1 VEEQMKDREGYE
13 KKISAI
19 YDLLKEITLSLDEDT
34 ICEAVL
40 DAAEKILNFGNIDLF
55 LINEE
60 GDELHLKGCRGL
72 KNPHTDTVIPVSG
85 KKGITAHVA
94 RTGISV
100 YIPDVRKDDRY
111 LRGLQ
116 NARSELSVPLK
127 IKERIL
133 GVLDV
138 ESQDRDAFSE
148 EDKTLLEMLALQTSV
163 ALENARLFRNQKET
177 HEMYRTLVHTSPEAI
192 TVTDLQGTITYV
204 SPLTQDLHGYESP
217 EELVGVNIFHLI
229 SSDDRN
235 RASEDLGT
243 LLENTSVRNKVY
255 TMKKKDG
262 SSFIGEINASVINDS
277 SGNPTG
283 YIVTS
288 RDITDR
294 KRSEKQLKN
303 LFEASKLLNSTMN
316 MEEIFRFLSHS
327 LQDIVKFD
335 NFMIFLLSEDKQ
347 IIYPAFVSENLQP
360 LMEGVTLHFGEG
372 LVGHC
377 IKTKELLRI
386 DDAGKDKRGK
396 WIHGTDM
403 CISQILVPLVI
414 ENEVVGAL
422 HVSQSEKHAYD
433 DEDVAALQPL
443 GEIIS
448 SAIRNSKIYDR
459 VKTFGQELEKSIEE
473 RSHKIEILLNTR
485 QKLQKERNWERG
497 LHSIVDNMGKL
508 GFDRCGVALVNAV
521 HGTLDYHYGKGID
534 LPVMGTSISLSDS
547 EYFGVQCV
555 THKKTIYV
563 KDTSQVTGKQITSDS
578 TSFVWVPIIVQD
590 DAFAAI
596 AADNIETQRE
606 ITEDDVKDLEILA
619 GMCAAFIDRTRIVI
633 EPVAESESQAEFT
646 RQLDASEGYIILEK
660 RPTKS
665 LDIFFDHV
673 THGIPGFIISRE
685 YPGKLRR
692 KLKLVKTP
700 MIWLSNSEVENTVS
714 PNDLSKLN
722 FILQDFIKQSK
733 ESIILFDGVEYLTT
747 QIDFNTVLKYLQ
759 TLKDIVVIGNSRLI
773 IPLYEKTLFPK
784 EYSQLEKEFMVI
796 DADRRT

>member
-1 VEEQMKDREGYE
+1 MEEQMKDREGYE

-19 YDLLKEITLSLDEDT
+19 YGLLKEITLSLDEDT

-40 DAAEKILNFGNIDLF
+40 DAAEKILDFGNIDLF
-55 LINEE
+55 LVNEQE
-60 GDELHLKGCRGL
+60 DELHLKECRGL
-72 KNPHTDTVIPVSG
+72 KKPNTDTVIPISG
-85 KKGITAHVA
+85 KKGITAYVA
-94 RTGISV
+94 RTGTSL

-111 LRGLQ
+111 LMGLQ
-116 NARSELSVPLK
+116 DARAELSVPLK

-138 ESQDRDAFSE
+138 ESQEKDSFSE

-177 HEMYRTLVHTSPEAI
+177 HGMYKTLVHTSPEAI
-192 TVTDLQGTITYV
+192 IVTDLQGTITYV
-204 SPLTQDLHGYESP
+204 SPLTRSLHGYDNP
-217 EELVGVNIFHLI
+217 DELVETSIFHLI
-229 SSDDRN
+229 TPEDRMQ
-235 RASEDLGT
+235 ASEDLQA
-243 LLENTSVRNKVY
+243 LMENTSMRNRVY
-255 TMKKKDG
+255 TLIKKDG

-277 SGNPTG
+277 NGEPTG
-283 YIVTS
+283 YIITS

-294 KRSEKQLKN
+294 KRSEKQLRN

-327 LQDIVKFD
+327 LQDIVTFD
-335 NFMIFLLSEDKQ
+335 NFMIFLVSEDKQ
-347 IIYPAFVSENLQP
+347 TIYPAYVSENLKP
-360 LMEGVTLHFGEG
+360 LMEGVTLSFGEG

-396 WIHGTDM
+396 WIHGTDL

-422 HVSQSEKHAYD
+422 HVSRSKKNAYD
-433 DEDVAALQPL
+433 EQDVTALQPL

-459 VKTFGQELEKSIEE
+459 VKTFGRELEKSIEE

-508 GFDRCGVALVNAV
+508 GFDRCGVALVNSV

-534 LPVMGTSISLSDS
+534 LPEMGTSISLSDS
-547 EYFGVQCV
+547 DYFGVRCV
-555 THKKTIYV
+555 TDKKTIYV
-563 KDTSQVTGKQITSDS
+563 KDTSQVKGKQITSDS

-590 DAFAAI
+590 EAFAAI
-596 AADNIETQRE
+596 AVDNIETQKE

-646 RQLDASEGYIILEK
+646 HQLDASEGYIVLEK
-660 RPTKS
+660 RPKKS

-673 THGIPGFIISRE
+673 THGIPGFVISRE
-685 YPGKLRR
+685 YPGKLRK
-692 KLKLVKTP
+692 KLKLIKTP

-714 PNDLSKLN
+714 PSDLSKLN
-722 FILQDFIKQSK
+722 YILQDFIKQSK
-733 ESIILFDGVEYLTT
+733 ESVILFDGVEYLTT
-747 QIDFNTVLKYLQ
+747 QIDFITVLKYLQ

-773 IPLYEKTLFPK
+773 IPLYEKTLVPK

-796 DADRRT
+796 DTDGRT